1 MEDEINEEEEIANL
15 RGELNEFKN
24 ENKELRKKI
33 NNQSIE
39 IQKLKDEHNKDK
51 TEILNEIEKIK
62 ENIINIMSNK
72 DNAPPLCYPI
82 PPIPKPIS
90 SKSNIDDNQITATG
104 EETIKEKGKYITSL
118 CFYLSNSIDL
128 SIAQLLYYGYDNIEG
143 DIRKDAGGL
152 FCILGVKYEKDQP
165 NITNIIGSV
174 SDREEP
180 AVIFEN
186 GIKYTVVKDPL
197 NNADIHK
204 GSGGNYFC
212 LYITK
217 DPKAG
222 KPIKEL
228 KTLSTREF
236 LTGDNI
242 VKYCSRKTKY
252 NKPFEPL
259 DCNRGRD
266 SIIRFTP
273 QNYIF
278 IVRD

>member
-1 MEDEINEEEEIANL
+1 MEDGINTQEEIINL
-15 RGELNEFKN
+15 KKELNEVKN
-24 ENKELRKKI
+24 ENKELRKII
-33 NNQSIE
+33 NNQSTE
-39 IQKLKDEHNKDK
+39 IQKLKDDYVKDK
-51 TEILNEIEKIK
+51 TEMLNEIEKIK
-62 ENIINIMSNK
+62 QNINNIMSNK
-72 DNAPPLCYPI
+72 DNAPPICYQF
-82 PPIPKPIS
+82 PPIPKPLS
-90 SKSNIDDNQITATG
+90 SKNNINVDQITTTG
-104 EETIKEKGKYITSL
+104 EETIKEKGKYLTSL
-118 CFYLSNSIDL
+118 CFYCSNSIDL
-128 SIAQLLYYGYDNIEG
+128 CVSQLLYYGYEYIEG

-152 FCILGVKYEKDQP
+152 FCILGVKYEKDLP
-165 NITNIIGSV
+165 YITNIIGSV
-174 SDREEP
+174 SDKEEP

-217 DPKAG
+217 DSKAG
-222 KPIKEL
+222 KPIKGL
-228 KTLSTREF
+228 KTLSTKEF

-266 SIIRFTP
+266 SIIRSTP

-278 IVRD
+278 IERD

>member
-1 MEDEINEEEEIANL
+1 MEEGINTEEEIIKL
-15 RGELNEFKN
+15 KKELNEVKN
-24 ENKELRKKI
+24 ENNELRKII
-33 NNQSIE
+33 NNQSTE
-39 IQKLKDEHNKDK
+39 IQKLKDNYNKDK
-51 TEILNEIEKIK
+51 TEMLNEIEKIK
-62 ENIINIMSNK
+62 ENINNIISNK
-72 DNAPPLCYPI
+72 DNAPPICYQF
-82 PPIPKPIS
+82 PPIPKPLS
-90 SKSNIDDNQITATG
+90 SKNNINGDQITSTG
-104 EETIKEKGKYITSL
+104 EEIVIEKGKYITSL
-118 CFYLSNSIDL
+118 CFYSSNSIDL
-128 SIAQLLYYGYDNIEG
+128 SVAQLLYYGYDHIEG

-180 AVIFEN
+180 AIIFEN
-186 GIKYTVVKDPL
+186 GIKYIVVKDPL

-204 GSGGNYFC
+204 GSGGNYFY
-212 LYITK
+212 LYFTK

-222 KPIKEL
+222 KPIKGL

-278 IVRD
+278 IERD

>member
-1 MEDEINEEEEIANL
+1 
-15 RGELNEFKN
+15 LNALHHLSFVSCNHHVDLIFLVTKP
-24 ENKELRKKI
+24 
-33 NNQSIE
+33 SA
-39 IQKLKDEHNKDK
+39 
-51 TEILNEIEKIK
+51 
-62 ENIINIMSNK
+62 S
-72 DNAPPLCYPI
+72 DNVI
-82 PPIPKPIS
+82 
-90 SKSNIDDNQITATG
+90 
-104 EETIKEKGKYITSL
+104 
-118 CFYLSNSIDL
+118 LSNFNASNNFSGHFSHLKIAIDCIHSGDPYIIFFHSFL
-128 SIAQLLYYGYDNIEG
+128 QTGVLLAAFFH
-143 DIRKDAGGL
+143 IR
-152 FCILGVKYEKDQP
+152 
-165 NITNIIGSV
+165 
-174 SDREEP
+174 
-180 AVIFEN
+180 
-186 GIKYTVVKDPL
+186 YTVVKDPL

>member
-1 MEDEINEEEEIANL
+1 MEDKINNEEEIINL
-15 RGELNEFKN
+15 KKELNEVKN
-24 ENKELRKKI
+24 ENKELRKI
-33 NNQSIE
+33 ITDQSKE
-39 IQKLKDEHNKDK
+39 IQKLKNDYNKDK
-51 TEILNEIEKIK
+51 TEMLNEIEKIK
-62 ENIINIMSNK
+62 ENINNIMSNK
-72 DNAPPLCYPI
+72 DNAPPICYQFS
-82 PPIPKPIS
+82 PIPKPLS
-90 SKSNIDDNQITATG
+90 SKSNINVDQITTTG

-118 CFYLSNSIDL
+118 CFYSSDSVDL
-128 SIAQLLYYGYDNIEG
+128 SVAQLLYYGFDYIEG
-143 DIRKDAGGL
+143 DIRKNAGGL
-152 FCILGVKYEKDQP
+152 FCILGVKYEKDQL

-222 KPIKEL
+222 KPIKGL
-228 KTLSTREF
+228 KTLSTKEL

-278 IVRD
+278 IERD